1 MNQTIVTA
9 TVCLGEDQWLA
20 LEEFASA
27 CEATPD
33 FIEALL
39 LEGVLQPARPA
50 PDLGFGGEEL
60 ARVRRLKRLMRD
72 FDASLAAAAVM
83 LDLLDEIEH
92 LRGQLRRVGL

>member
-9 TVCLGEDQWLA
+9 AVCLGEDQWLA

-39 LEGVLQPARPA
+39 QEGVVQPARPE
-50 PDLGFGGEEL
+50 PDMGFGGEEL
-60 ARVRRLKRLMRD
+60 ARVLRLKRLMRD

-92 LRGQLRRVGL
+92 LRRQLRRAGL